1 MLRTRGH
8 TIVLPDGSVRFPH
21 KLAAVFGL
29 LGFSVGGSLNIVG
42 GLIIAARHEK
52 RQPRTAARLLM
63 SELEEI
69 ASELR
74 VCIMVRTWP
83 TQIQTKQW
91 AEFESRLA
99 KRAGQFGSGCRE
111 FRLHE
116 RSPIRREAADS
127 EGESADAHDEPHN
140 GPVQSKIVTSLP
152 LPRGTSGPGRATGRL
167 LCRSTSRQARRPLSP
182 LADLKR

>member
-99 KRAGQFGSGCRE
+99 NALGNSDR
-111 FRLHE
+111 
-116 RSPIRREAADS
+116 
-127 EGESADAHDEPHN
+127 DA
-140 GPVQSKIVTSLP
+140 VSSVYTSV
-152 LPRGTSGPGRATGRL
+152 RL
-167 LCRSTSRQARRPLSP
+167 LGVRLPIPRASPPTLTMSRTTDQSRARSSPRFRFRVERAAPAELRDDCFAARR
-182 LADLKR
+182 AVKRDDPFRRWLT